1 MLYSEFLR
9 GTEMPESKETY
20 FLYERVNALYMQ
32 NNSWDKEDAY
42 IYACKLARKEDLI
55 PQYPFTIHNITTGKI
70 LRGLTFQKNTLDI
83 VIDRIKNLLGF
94 EPEKHYVD
102 KLAIYNKCILYSRDD
117 KTTCYYLQRYDYNN
131 TLYFITK

>member
-9 GTEMPESKETY
+9 GTEMSESKETY
-20 FLYERVNALYMQ
+20 SLYERVNALYIH
-32 NNSWDKEDAY
+32 NNSWNKEYAY
-42 IYACKLARKEDLI
+42 IYARELARKEDLI

-83 VIDRIKNLLGF
+83 IIDRINNLFGL
-94 EPEKHYVD
+94 EPEKHYIN
-102 KLAIYNKCILYSRDD
+102 KLAIYNKCILYSRDN

-131 TLYFITK
+131 NLYFITK